1 MQINSRPDSVKK
13 LLEYYSK
20 NVAEAIAALL
30 EDNLPPALSDLNR
43 YEEDKSVEKVKP
55 KENIPNLYHK
65 KAGKKR
71 DEIGNREEQIYVNA
85 VARKYK
91 YIDDEEDEIE
101 DENGVKYSTK
111 GSLIFTAIKSPD
123 A

>member
-55 KENIPNLYHK
+55 KDTIPNLYHK

-111 GSLIFTAIKSPD
+111 GSLIFTAIKSD

>member
-1 MQINSRPDSVKK
+1 M
-13 LLEYYSK
+13 EYYSK

-91 YIDDEEDEIE
+91 YIDDEEEIE

-111 GSLIFTAIKSPD
+111 GSLILTVIKSPG